1 MNIFLSVPPYPQL
14 KITQNNDVFLSRH
27 IYYILFTDK
36 MRKSKDEV
44 LGQMSQNIFKSFN
57 FTSSQR
63 NAD

>member
-1 MNIFLSVPPYPQL
+1 MNILSIPPYPQL
-14 KITQNNDVFLSRH
+14 KITQNNDVFLSRY
-27 IYYILFTDK
+27 IYILFTDK